1 MKKSLTVVSVVGLA
15 VLFLAGTQAFADNSA
30 RSASTTPAPSASKE
44 TKSKKKKST
53 AAPTPQATAGMTAT
67 TTPQVM
73 ASPTAVSKAAVISNP
88 VTVSAPTLF
97 SGNERLYDRVGAPG
111 DLQKAISAAARVI
124 GSGSSK
130 HDRAVFLW
138 LGRVTNGS
146 DYTKAN
152 SYIRFNLDGVVLAGP
167 KKPSII
173 LTGTIFDQSGSN
185 CKAGDP
191 ISVAVDF
198 REIKVD
204 YEGTK
209 LGEVNKGSDIADQVF
224 DILNEHAS
232 YQWVVIAQEQVS
244 DAQESM
250 GLPTFVVKAQDGYA
264 FLSSAS
270 NH

>member
-1 MKKSLTVVSVVGLA
+1 MKKSLALISTFCGMA
-15 VLFLAGTQAFADNSA
+15 VLITSTRVFAQDSTSA
-30 RSASTTPAPSASKE
+30 APAKPTATTG
-44 TKSKKKKST
+44 KSHNHKKKKVSPE
-53 AAPTPQATAGMTAT
+53 AAPAATPQVTAQATPNPSTVIKATATAT
-67 TTPQVM
+67 T
-73 ASPTAVSKAAVISNP
+73 VI
-88 VTVSAPTLF
+88 PTLF
-97 SGNERLYDRVGAPG
+97 SGNGHLYDRVGEPG
-111 DLQKAISAAARVI
+111 DLQKAIAAAARVI

-146 DYTKAN
+146 DYTRAN
-152 SYIRFNLDGVVLAGP
+152 SYIRFNLDGVVFAGP
-167 KKPSII
+167 KKPSLI

-191 ISVAVDF
+191 ISLAVDF

-232 YQWVVIAQEQVS
+232 YQWVLIAQEEVS
-244 DAQESM
+244 NAQESM
-250 GLPTFVVKAQDGYA
+250 GLPTFVAKAQDGYA
-264 FLSSAS
+264 FLSNAS
-270 NH
+270 IR

>member
-1 MKKSLTVVSVVGLA
+1 MKKSLAIVFAFGLA
-15 VLFLAGTQAFADNSA
+15 VFLVAGSMVFADT
-30 RSASTTPAPSASKE
+30 STTAVSSTPAPSASKGK
-44 TKSKKKKST
+44 KSKKKKTVST
-53 AAPTPQATAGMTAT
+53 PTPQASPVVTAQPTVQPTAIPTAIPKAAAVTAT
-67 TTPQVM
+67 TLT
-73 ASPTAVSKAAVISNP
+73 
-88 VTVSAPTLF
+88 PTLF
-97 SGNERLYDRVGAPG
+97 SGNEHLYDRVGEPG

-138 LGRVTNGS
+138 LGKVTNGN
-146 DYTKAN
+146 DYQRDN
-152 SYIRFNLDGVVLAGP
+152 SYIRFNLDGVVFAGP
-167 KKPSII
+167 KKPSLV
-173 LTGTIFDQSGSN
+173 LTGTVFDQSGSN

-264 FLSSAS
+264 FFSSAS

>member
-1 MKKSLTVVSVVGLA
+1 MKKSFAIVSTLGLA
-15 VLFLAGTQAFADNSA
+15 VFFLAGSLVFADS
-30 RSASTTPAPSASKE
+30 STTTSSTTSSKG
-44 TKSKKKKST
+44 TKSKKKKMTPS
-53 AAPTPQATAGMTAT
+53 PTPQVTPVVTTQPTVQPTAVPTAVPKAAAAPVTAT
-67 TTPQVM
+67 TLT
-73 ASPTAVSKAAVISNP
+73 
-88 VTVSAPTLF
+88 PTLF
-97 SGNERLYDRVGAPG
+97 SGNERLYDRVGEPG
-111 DLQKAISAAARVI
+111 DLQKAISAAARVT

-138 LGRVTNGS
+138 LGKVTNGS

-152 SYIRFNLDGVVLAGP
+152 SYIRFSLEGVVLAGP

-209 LGEVNKGSDIADQVF
+209 LGEVNKGNDIADQVF
-224 DILNEHAS
+224 DILNNRAS

-264 FLSSAS
+264 FLSGAS